1 MDLELGGRVAIVT
14 GASAGI
20 GRAIA
25 RVLAAEGARIVAVAR
40 RGARLAS
47 LAEDIVA
54 QGGARPLL
62 LEGDLYDA
70 QVAAAVVRDALAH
83 FARIDI
89 LVNAAGGS
97 RPLAVEADDAAW
109 EEAFALNFTAAR
121 RLAQVVLPAMR
132 RARFGRIVNITG
144 MVEPRT
150 VNGAGVAK
158 AALHAWAKGLAAEVA
173 GDGVTVNC
181 LGPGRIHSEQVHE
194 RLHPTAEDR
203 QAFARANIPIGY
215 FGDPE
220 DVAYAAAFLC
230 SPRARYITGQR
241 TYVDGGMSHA
251 I

>member
-47 LAEDIVA
+47 LREEIVA
-54 QGGARPLL
+54 QDRPRPLL
-62 LEGDLYDA
+62 AEGDLYDA
-70 QVAAAVVRDALAH
+70 PVAGKVVRDALAH

-97 RPLAVEADDAAW
+97 RPLGVDADDAAW
-109 EEAFALNFTAAR
+109 DEAFALNFTAAR
-121 RLAQVVLPAMR
+121 RLAQAVLPEMR
-132 RARFGRIVNITG
+132 RVRFGRIVNITG

-203 QAFARANIPIGY
+203 QAFARANIPIGH

-230 SPRARYITGQR
+230 SPKARYITGQR
-241 TYVDGGMSHA
+241 IYVDGGMSHA